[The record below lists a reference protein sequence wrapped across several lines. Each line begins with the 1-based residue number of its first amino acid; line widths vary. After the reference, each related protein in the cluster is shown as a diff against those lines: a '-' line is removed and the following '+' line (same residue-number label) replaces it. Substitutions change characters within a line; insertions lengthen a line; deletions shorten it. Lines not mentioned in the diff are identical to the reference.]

1 MKRLIQII
9 SLTTGVMVLCMFMLS
24 GALALTSPVTISL
37 VTSKSA
43 YQAAEAIKM
52 QIQVMNTS
60 GGDVIA
66 QEGFFQQH
74 FYLKITFISPDG
86 KPVYTKYQ
94 DVGQE
99 GGPPLRF
106 QDKDAVL
113 VETIQVGASRTD
125 ILEDARTF
133 YNITKYGHWKA
144 QVVAFLETYSAAT
157 TDPNTGKLIAY
168 LEDQTGSYEVKS
180 NAATFDIVSS
190 VPAVKSSIQVDVNLH
205 IIGTGTKPPVKKQP
219 LDGVSVRLYSR
230 ASLAQYEPANWK
242 AYPLIWNNNSIAPV
256 QVKPTN
262 SQGIATFEQVDKN
275 DYVVITSYDSLYAGS
290 PIDSADTEW
299 ATGTLQKH
307 LSFMQKADNS
317 KVPGKTTVQK
327 GSLLLIIEP
336 EYIEWD
342 STQELYPFV
351 FETIGDWG
359 VSTAIAPPE
368 GFVTDYGSL
377 SIQVKDSTGAVQFN
391 VKDIG
396 SRWVDTG
403 VTFTVTHKKKVK
415 TLKDKVGI
423 KLAKKLADKKGL
435 SVYGETG
442 SPGTFSGG
450 KKIGQ

>member
-1 MKRLIQII
+1 MF
-9 SLTTGVMVLCMFMLS
+9 LCMLMLS
-24 GALALTSPVTISL
+24 GALAQTSPIKISL
-37 VTSKSA
+37 VASKSA
-43 YQAAEAIKM
+43 YQAGEPIKM
-52 QIQVMNTS
+52 GIDVVNIS
-60 GGDVIA
+60 GSDVIA

-74 FYLKITFISPDG
+74 FYLKLTFIGPDG

-106 QDKDAVL
+106 QEKDAVL
-113 VETIQVGASRTD
+113 VETIQAGASRTD
-125 ILEDARTF
+125 VLEDARTF
-133 YNITKYGHWKA
+133 YNITAYGHWKA
-144 QVVAFLETYSAAT
+144 QVVAFLETYSVAT
-157 TDPNTGKLIAY
+157 RDPDTGKLIAY

-180 NAATFDIVSS
+180 NEVSFDIVSPTS
-190 VPAVKSSIQVDVNLH
+190 TAKSSIQVDVNLH

-219 LDGVSVRLYSR
+219 LDVSVRLYSR
-230 ASLAQYEPANWK
+230 ASLARYEPANWK
-242 AYPLIWNNNSIAPV
+242 TYPLIWNNNSIAPV
-256 QVKPTN
+256 QVKQTN
-262 SQGIATFEQVDKN
+262 SQGNAAFEQVDKN
-275 DYVVITSYDSLYAGS
+275 DYVVITSYDSLFAGS
-290 PIDSADTEW
+290 PVDSADTEW

-307 LSFMQKADNS
+307 LTFMQKADNS

-327 GSLLLIIEP
+327 GSLLLITEP
-336 EYIEWD
+336 EYVEWD

-359 VSTAIAPPE
+359 ITVVIAPPD
-368 GFVTDYGSL
+368 GFVTDYRSL
-377 SIQVKDSTGAVQFN
+377 AASVKDTTASVQFT

-403 VTFTVTHKKKVK
+403 VTFTVTHKKKTK
-415 TLKDKVGI
+415 ELKDKVGI

-435 SVYGETG
+435 SIYGETG

>member
-74 FYLKITFISPDG
+74 FYLKLTFIDPDG

-157 TDPNTGKLIAY
+157 TDTNTGKLIAY

-180 NAATFDIVSS
+180 NEVSFTIVSPTS
-190 VPAVKSSIQVDVNLH
+190 TAKSSIQVDVNLQK
-205 IIGTGTKPPVKKQP
+205 IGTGTKPKVEKK
-219 LDGVSVRLYSR
+219 LLEGLSVRLYSR

-242 AYPLIWNNNSIAPV
+242 TYPLIWNNNSIAPV
-256 QVKPTN
+256 QEQTN

-275 DYVVITSYDSLYAGS
+275 AYVVITSYDSLYAGS

-299 ATGTLQKH
+299 ATGTLRKH

-327 GSLLLIIEP
+327 GSLLLITEP
-336 EYIEWD
+336 EYVEWD
-342 STQELYPFV
+342 SPQELYPFV

-368 GFVTDYGSL
+368 GFVTDYSFL
-377 SIQVKDSTGAVQFN
+377 SVQVKDTTGAVQFT

-403 VTFTVTHKKKVK
+403 VTFTVTHKKKTK
-415 TLKDKVGI
+415 ELKDKVGI

-435 SVYGETG
+435 SIYGETEG
-442 SPGTFSGG
+442 PGTFSGG